1 MITAR
6 ILFVAAVVACGS
18 AQAQNRPCSKADS
31 ANAEKAIERASTW
44 PQLAKAFKDWKHCDG
59 NAAVADLYAES
70 LVRLIVEWKNL
81 DAFAAEMK
89 NPEFKAFA
97 HEHLKRPIAKDDLDS
112 VYGRAKAECP
122 AKHADF
128 CAELAEFAKTAS
140 K

>member
-1 MITAR
+1 MIAAR
-6 ILFVAAVVACGS
+6 LLLVAALVACGS
-18 AQAQNRPCSKADS
+18 VHAQNKPCSKADG
-31 ANAEKAIERASTW
+31 ANAEKAIERASSWT
-44 PQLAKAFKDWKHCDG
+44 QLAKAYKDWRHCDG
-59 NAAVADLYAES
+59 NAAVADLYSES

-97 HEHLKRPIAKDDLDS
+97 LEHLKRPIAKDDLDS

-122 AKHADF
+122 AKHAEF
-128 CAELAEFAKTAS
+128 CAELADFAKTAS